1 MNGYSPFMPRS
12 IWTGAIS
19 FGLVNVPVKLFSAT
33 EDKDIH
39 FNQFQKDTGER
50 IRYKRVA
57 EGTGDEVEYDDIV
70 KGYEKSKGRFVIV
83 TPEELEAVEPG
94 KSKTIEIEDFVDL
107 DEVDPIYF
115 EKTYYLA
122 PSGSGADKAY
132 VLLRQAMEKA
142 NKVAIGRFVMRTK
155 QYLVALRPAGKLLFL
170 QTMFFPDEIRAT
182 KDLEG
187 DVKGARVNDRE
198 LKVAE
203 QLIDSLSTAWDPD
216 RYHDTY
222 RERVLDLIEQKAKG
236 EEVVVEKA
244 EAPESNV
251 VDLLAALEASL
262 AAAGKGGAK
271 TASRAKKATKATKKT
286 SKSTPKKASTARKK
300 KAS

>member
-1 MNGYSPFMPRS
+1 MNGYSPLMPRS

-19 FGLVNVPVKLFSAT
+19 FGLVNVPVKLYSAT

-57 EGTGDEVEYDDIV
+57 EGTGEEVEYEDIV

-83 TPEELEAVEPG
+83 TPEELESVEPG
-94 KSKTIEIEDFVDL
+94 KGRTIEIEDFVGL
-107 DEVDPIYF
+107 DELDPIYF

-122 PSGSGADKAY
+122 PQEGAGADKAY
-132 VLLRQAMEKA
+132 ALLREAMEKA

-155 QYLVALRPAGKLLFL
+155 QYLTALRPSGNLLL
-170 QTMFFPDEIRAT
+170 LETMFFPDEIRST
-182 KDLEG
+182 KELE
-187 DVKGARVNDRE
+187 DMAKGAKVSDRE

-203 QLIDSLSTAWDPD
+203 QLIDSLTTEWDPE

-236 EEVVVEKA
+236 EEVVVEKS

-262 AAAGKGGAK
+262 AAAGKGGSK
-271 TASRAKKATKATKKT
+271 KPSASKKASKKT
-286 SKSTPKKASTARKK
+286 SKSTTKKASSARKK

>member
-1 MNGYSPFMPRS
+1 MPRS

-19 FGLVNVPVKLFSAT
+19 FGLVNVPVKLYSAT

-70 KGYEKSKGRFVIV
+70 KGYEKSKGRFVMV

-94 KSKTIEIEDFVDL
+94 KTRTIEIEDFVDL
-107 DEVDPIYF
+107 DELDPIYF

-122 PSGSGADKAY
+122 PASGGGADKAY
-132 VLLRQAMEKA
+132 ALLREAMEKA

-155 QYLVALRPAGKLLFL
+155 QYLTALRPSGNLLL
-170 QTMFFPDEIRAT
+170 LETMFFPDEIRST
-182 KDLEG
+182 KELED
-187 DVKGARVNDRE
+187 DVKGAKVSDRE

-203 QLIDSLSTAWDPD
+203 QLIDSLTTEWDPQ

-222 RERVLDLIEQKAKG
+222 RERVLELIDQKSKG

-244 EAPESNV
+244 EAAESNV

-262 AAAGKGGAK
+262 AAAGKGGSKSSGRASKAGGKSSKK
-271 TASRAKKATKATKKT
+271 TAKKAT
-286 SKSTPKKASTARKK
+286 TARKK

>member
-57 EGTGDEVEYDDIV
+57 EGTGEEVEYEDIV

-83 TPEELEAVEPG
+83 TPEELESVEPG
-94 KSKTIEIEDFVDL
+94 KSRTIEIEDFVDL
-107 DEVDPIYF
+107 DDLDPIYF

-122 PSGSGADKAY
+122 PQEGAGADKAY
-132 VLLRQAMEKA
+132 ALLREAMEKA

-155 QYLVALRPAGKLLFL
+155 QYLTALRPSGDLLL
-170 QTMFFPDEIRAT
+170 LETMFFPDEIRST
-182 KDLEG
+182 KELQDMA
-187 DVKGARVNDRE
+187 KGAKVSDRE

-203 QLIDSLSTAWDPD
+203 QLIDSLTTDWDPD

-236 EEVVVEKA
+236 KEVVVEKA

-262 AAAGKGGAK
+262 SAAGKGTKKKPSAAK
-271 TASRAKKATKATKKT
+271 KATKKT
-286 SKSTPKKASTARKK
+286 SKSTTKKASSARKK

>member
-1 MNGYSPFMPRS
+1 MPRS

-19 FGLVNVPVKLFSAT
+19 FGLVNVPVKLYSAT

-39 FNQFQKDTGER
+39 FNQFQKGTGER

-57 EGTGDEVEYDDIV
+57 ESGGDEVEYDDIV
-70 KGYEKSKGRFVIV
+70 KGYEVSKGRFVMV
-83 TPEELEAVEPG
+83 EPEELEAVEPG
-94 KSKTIEIEDFVDL
+94 KSRTIEIEDFVEL
-107 DEVDPIYF
+107 DDVDPIYF

-132 VLLRQAMEKA
+132 ALLREAMAKA

-170 QTMFFPDEIRAT
+170 ETMYFPDEIRAT
-182 KDLEG
+182 KELEG
-187 DVKGARVNDRE
+187 EVKGARVGDRE

-203 QLIDSLSTAWDPD
+203 QLIDSLTTEWNPG

-222 RERVLDLIEQKAKG
+222 RERVLELIDQKAKG
-236 EEVVVEKA
+236 EEVVIEKP

-262 AAAGKGGAK
+262 ASAGKGRGER
-271 TASRAKKATKATKKT
+271 SPGGAKKADKKT
-286 SKSTPKKASTARKK
+286 AKSTPKKASGARKK

>member
-50 IRYKRVA
+50 IRYQRVA
-57 EGTGDEVEYDDIV
+57 EKSGDEVEYEDIV
-70 KGYEKSKGRFVIV
+70 KGYEISKGKYVMV
-83 TPEELEAVEPG
+83 TPEELESVEPG
-94 KSKTIEIEDFVDL
+94 KTRTIEIEDFVSL

-122 PSGSGADKAY
+122 PASAGGADKAY
-132 VLLRQAMEKA
+132 ALLRKAMEKA

-155 QYLVALRPAGKLLFL
+155 QYLVALRPSGNLLL
-170 QTMFFPDEIRAT
+170 LETMFFPDEIRPTAE
-182 KDLEG
+182 LED

-203 QLIDSLSTAWDPD
+203 QLIDSLTTEWNPD
-216 RYHDTY
+216 RYSDSY
-222 RERVLDLIEQKAKG
+222 RERVLDLIKAKSKG
-236 EEVVVEKA
+236 KEVVVE
-244 EAPESNV
+244 EREEPESNV

-262 AAAGKGGAK
+262 AAAGKGGSKGKSTKKA
-271 TASRAKKATKATKKT
+271 AKKATKAT
-286 SKSTPKKASTARKK
+286 KKASTARKK

>member
-1 MNGYSPFMPRS
+1 MPRS

-19 FGLVNVPVKLFSAT
+19 FGLVNVPVKLYSAT

-50 IRYKRVA
+50 VRYKRIA

-70 KGYEKSKGRFVIV
+70 KGYEVSKGRFVMV
-83 TPEELEAVEPG
+83 TAEELESVEPG
-94 KSKTIEIEDFVDL
+94 RSRTIEIEDFVDG
-107 DEVDPIYF
+107 DEIDPIYF

-122 PSGSGADKAY
+122 PQEGTGADKAY
-132 VLLRQAMEKA
+132 ALLREAMRES

-155 QYLVALRPAGKLLFL
+155 QYLTALRPVGKLLYL
-170 QTMFFPDEIRAT
+170 ETMFFPDEIRET
-182 KDLEG
+182 KELEASA
-187 DVKGARVNDRE
+187 KGAKVSERE
-198 LKVAE
+198 LKVAR
-203 QLIDSLSTAWDPD
+203 QLVESLTNDWKPD
-216 RYHDTY
+216 RYRDTY
-222 RERVLDLIEQKAKG
+222 RERVLELIEQKSKG
-236 EEVVVEKA
+236 KEVVVEKA

-262 AAAGKGGAK
+262 AAAGKGGEK
-271 TASRAKKATKATKKT
+271 PASRPAKEGAKKPAKKATK
-286 SKSTPKKASTARKK
+286 KAADARKK